1 LFFESEN
8 EDKVKILTKKIFLYL
23 GIILMIIACSDAPKA
38 PTNVIDAQTMSK
50 ILADIHLI
58 EAKAGRLS
66 FQAYDST
73 KVAYNELEHRVLLK
87 YKTDTARYKASY
99 KFYVSNPESMLKIY
113 DETLIILEDM
123 KKKRAKKVNNLLK
136 KS

>member
-1 LFFESEN
+1 M
-8 EDKVKILTKKIFLYL
+8 LTKKIFLYL
-23 GIILMIIACSDAPKA
+23 GTILVIIACSDEPKA
-38 PTNVIDAQTMSK
+38 PADVIDKETMSK

-87 YKTDTARYKASY
+87 YKTDTTRYKASY
-99 KFYVSNPESMLKIY
+99 KFYMANPESMVKIY
-113 DETLIILEDM
+113 DETLNILEEIGR
-123 KKKRAKKVNNLLK
+123 RALSESGKLSSKL
-136 KS
+136 

>member
-1 LFFESEN
+1 LRNLFFESEN

-23 GIILMIIACSDAPKA
+23 GIILVIIACSDEPKA
-38 PTNVIDAQTMSK
+38 PSDVIDEQTMSK

-73 KVAYNELEHRVLLK
+73 KVAYNELERRVLLK
-87 YKTDTARYKASY
+87 YKTDTTRYKASY
-99 KFYVSNPESMLKIY
+99 KFYVANPESMVKIY
-113 DETLIILEDM
+113 DETLKVLEEM
-123 KKKRAKKVNNLLK
+123 KKKRAKQSK
-136 KS
+136 